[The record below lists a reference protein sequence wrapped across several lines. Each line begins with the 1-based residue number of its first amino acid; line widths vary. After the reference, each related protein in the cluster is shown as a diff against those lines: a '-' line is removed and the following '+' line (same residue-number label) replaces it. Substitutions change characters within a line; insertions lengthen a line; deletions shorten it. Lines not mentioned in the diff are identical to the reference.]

1 MSKAKSGEN
10 NPMFGK
16 HHSGESK
23 KKITKNHPDNSG
35 DNNPMF
41 GKHHSEETKKKMSKA
56 IVNHHYIYDFND
68 LSKYTIPVTTSEHVT
83 IHNNLRRVRLEV
95 PCINILK
102 SDSEKAQL
110 S

>member
-16 HHSGESK
+16 HHS
-23 KKITKNHPDNSG
+23 
-35 DNNPMF
+35 
-41 GKHHSEETKKKMSKA
+41 EETIQKM